1 MPNIHGIFF
10 QMLEEITDKLS
21 SMSCIRIL
29 SQATGAHFVGI
40 SELETGSVDSANIFQ
55 TVSPAIA
62 FQYMSDTSLDTR
74 LNIIFLNPPKKQKI
88 KI

>member
-21 SMSCIRIL
+21 SMPCIRIL

-74 LNIIFLNPPKKQKI
+74 LKIINAEN
-88 KI
+88 